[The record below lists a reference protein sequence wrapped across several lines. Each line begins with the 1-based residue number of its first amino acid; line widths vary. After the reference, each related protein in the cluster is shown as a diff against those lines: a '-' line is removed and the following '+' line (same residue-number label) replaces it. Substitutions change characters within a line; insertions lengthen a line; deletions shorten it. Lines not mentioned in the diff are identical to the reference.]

1 MFGYHGDLLV
11 PSFETAGLG
20 PETDH
25 LSPSVDMLSH
35 VDTDFKNIAARI
47 IERDK
52 GLCISESIWTNFKD
66 FVAAMESNTFQSE
79 TSKLKHSNGYAS
91 KRIKAACN
99 WAYKGV
105 TNDSVL
111 RDDFLYMHLVGVW
124 SSSFAKRKSF
134 APAESAAARNVHL
147 QCSSELAMVDRG
159 YRQCRN
165 LVTFYLFVLHKW
177 KMWLQ
182 QRTLGHICAFR
193 KDLDHREV
201 IYDDIKRI
209 EKGMRRQFH
218 NDITVLILYLDH
230 DQGWSIR
237 AVKCLAQIEKFQN
250 EITEFGTKIYSKS
263 NHGVDADIN
272 FNISDYQEDMNQKI
286 LCTYYIVVAMGFGGE
301 AQSTKV
307 CWGTNVTDMK
317 PEWCLFLARST
328 WFQKAQL
335 FDFDLTLPIIAAEF
349 LFFMFILDKL
359 YYSPLDKF
367 MDKCDSEIK
376 ERLNSVKDTSIEV
389 KQLEDQPAAVM
400 RVARA
405 EISAALNQM
414 KKETATEVDV
424 KLVKGR
430 KAELQEA
437 LLNLEKQKE
446 NTIKSLDS

>member
-52 GLCISESIWTNFKD
+52 GLCISESIWANFKD

-99 WAYKGV
+99 WAKE
-105 TNDSVL
+105 SQMIQ
-111 RDDFLYMHLVGVW
+111 FL
-124 SSSFAKRKSF
+124 
-134 APAESAAARNVHL
+134 E
-147 QCSSELAMVDRG
+147 
-159 YRQCRN
+159 
-165 LVTFYLFVLHKW
+165 
-177 KMWLQ
+177 
-182 QRTLGHICAFR
+182 
-193 KDLDHREV
+193 DHREV

-230 DQGWSIR
+230 DQGCSIR